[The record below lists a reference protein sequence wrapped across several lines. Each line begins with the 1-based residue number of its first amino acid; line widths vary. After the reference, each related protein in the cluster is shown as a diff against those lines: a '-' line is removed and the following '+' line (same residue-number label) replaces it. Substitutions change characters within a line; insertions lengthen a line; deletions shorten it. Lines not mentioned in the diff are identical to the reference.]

1 MRRKPGIRHWT
12 KAGPALPSAM
22 PKVLTGLDVLVS
34 QHFAPLKGLKV
45 GLVAHPASVDSQLR
59 HAIDLFSAAPGVTLT
74 AIFGPEHGLMG
85 QAQDL
90 IHVAEH
96 ESTGHAAEEVRLHSL
111 YGPGAWSL
119 RPTADS
125 LRGLDVLVIDLQDVG
140 SRYYTFQATMLYCL
154 EAALPLGLP
163 VMILDRPNPIG
174 GLAVEGPALRPG
186 FESFVGCADLATR
199 HGLTIGELAQLYVA
213 ERGLDG
219 AALTVVKCEGWK
231 RSMYYE
237 ETGLPWVLPSPNM
250 PTVET
255 AVVYPG
261 ACLVEGTNLSEG
273 RGSTRPFEIMGA
285 PWLAGGELA
294 ARLTAAKLPGV
305 VFRPL
310 TYRPTFQKQAGLDCG
325 GVQIHVTDRQSF
337 RPVRTGYAFLQTA
350 YAMNPAAFKWR
361 TEIYEYVTNPIAI
374 DLLFGS
380 TRERL
385 AIEKGVPWQEACAP
399 WEAEEAAF
407 RIRREPALLY
417 AS

>member
-1 MRRKPGIRHWT
+1 
-12 KAGPALPSAM
+12 M

-34 QHFAPLKGLKV
+34 QHFAPLQGLKV
-45 GLVAHPASVDSQLR
+45 GLVVHPASVDARMR
-59 HAIDLFSAAPGVTLT
+59 HAIDLFTAAPGLTLT
-74 AIFGPEHGLMG
+74 AVFGPEHGLMG

-96 ESTGHAAEEVRLHSL
+96 ESTGHSAEDVRLHSL
-111 YGPGAWSL
+111 YGTSAASL

-174 GLAVEGPALRPG
+174 GTAVEGPALQPG

-199 HGLTIGELAQLYVA
+199 HGLTMGELATLYVR
-213 ERGLDG
+213 ERGLEG
-219 AALTVVKCEGWK
+219 APLTVVKCGGWQ
-231 RSMYYE
+231 RGMSFE
-237 ETGLPWVLPSPNM
+237 DTGLPWVLPSPNM
-250 PTVET
+250 PTPDT

-285 PWLAGGELA
+285 PWLPGRLLAEKLA
-294 ARLTAAKLPGV
+294 AAQLPGV
-305 VFRPL
+305 TFRPL
-310 TYRPTFQKQAGLDCG
+310 TYRPTFQKHAGKDCG
-325 GVQIHVTDRQSF
+325 GVQFHVTDRRAF
-337 RPVRTGYAFLQTA
+337 LPVRTGYAFLQIA
-350 YAMNPAAFKWR
+350 RALSPGDFQWR
-361 TEIYEYVTNPIAI
+361 TEIYEYVTHPIAI

-380 TRERL
+380 ARERQ
-385 AIEKGVPWQEACAP
+385 AIEQGIPWQDACRS
-399 WEAEEAAF
+399 WEQEELTF
-407 RIRREPALLY
+407 SRRREPALLY
-417 AS
+417 Q

>member
-1 MRRKPGIRHWT
+1 
-12 KAGPALPSAM
+12 M

-34 QHFAPLKGLKV
+34 QHFAPLQGLKV
-45 GLVAHPASVDSQLR
+45 GLVVHPASVDAQVR
-59 HAIDLFSAAPGVTLT
+59 HAIDLFSAAPGLTL
-74 AIFGPEHGLMG
+74 AAVFGPEHGLMG

-96 ESTGHAAEEVRLHSL
+96 ESTGHAAEDVRLHSL
-111 YGPGAWSL
+111 YGTSVTSL

-125 LRGLDVLVIDLQDVG
+125 LRGLDILVIDLQDVG

-174 GLAVEGPALRPG
+174 GTAVEGPALQPG

-199 HGLTIGELAQLYVA
+199 HGLTMGELATLYVR

-219 AALTVVKCEGWK
+219 APLTVVKCGNWERGM
-231 RSMYYE
+231 SFE
-237 ETGLPWVLPSPNM
+237 DTGLPWVLPSPNM
-250 PTVET
+250 PTPDT

-285 PWLAGGELA
+285 PWLPGRILA
-294 ARLTAAKLPGV
+294 EKLNAAQLPGV
-305 VFRPL
+305 SFRPL
-310 TYRPTFQKQAGLDCG
+310 TYRPTFQKHAGKDCG
-325 GVQIHVTDRQSF
+325 GVQCHVTDRRAF
-337 RPVRTGYAFLQTA
+337 LPVRTGYAFLQIA
-350 YAMNPAAFKWR
+350 RALSPGDFEWR

-380 TRERL
+380 ARERL
-385 AIEKGVPWQEACAP
+385 AIEQGIPWQDACGV
-399 WEAEEAAF
+399 WEPEERAF
-407 RIRREPALLY
+407 RQRREPALLY
-417 AS
+417 Q

>member
-1 MRRKPGIRHWT
+1 
-12 KAGPALPSAM
+12 M
-22 PKVLTGLDVLVS
+22 PVILTGLDVLVS
-34 QHFAPLKGLKV
+34 QSFAPLRGMKA
-45 GLVAHPASVDSQLR
+45 GLVVHPASVDAQLR
-59 HAIDLFSAAPGVTLT
+59 HAIDLFSAAPGLTLT

-96 ESTGHAAEEVRLHSL
+96 ESTGHTAAEVRLHSL
-111 YGPGAWSL
+111 YGPSVTSL

-125 LRGLDVLVIDLQDVG
+125 LRGLDILVIDLQDVG

-174 GLAVEGPALRPG
+174 GNAVEGPALQPG

-199 HGLTIGELAQLYVA
+199 HGLTMGELATLYVR
-213 ERGLDG
+213 ERGLHG
-219 AALTVVKCEGWK
+219 APLHVVKCQGWS
-231 RSMYYE
+231 RDRYFE

-250 PTVET
+250 PTPET

-285 PWLAGGELA
+285 PWLEGRALAERITA
-294 ARLTAAKLPGV
+294 ARLPGV
-305 VFRPL
+305 AFRPL
-310 TYRPTFQKQAGLDCG
+310 TYRPTFQKHAGIDCG
-325 GVQIHVTDRQSF
+325 GVQIHVTDRAAFQ
-337 RPVRTGYAFLQTA
+337 PVRTGYAFLQCA
-350 YAMNPAAFKWR
+350 YALDPGAFKWR
-361 TEIYEYVTNPIAI
+361 TEVYEYVTDPIAI

-380 TRERL
+380 ARERR
-385 AIEKGVPWQEACAP
+385 AIEQGISWQDACRA
-399 WEAEEAAF
+399 WEPVEAAF
-407 RIRREPALLY
+407 RERRWAALLY
-417 AS
+417 S